1 MDQFEKVEKLA
12 QKANVSFEEAKAA
25 LELNNWDMLDA
36 MITLENR
43 GKKGTAQEQAAFKT
57 GFDNQPNY
65 KKVDTAEAKTYK
77 KPKDDFGEKIKKL
90 LIKSHENHFIVRRK
104 GNPIINLPIWA
115 MILIFCCFWKF
126 SLVMFVIGLF
136 CGCSFSFE
144 GPSNMKS
151 ANETMSGIQK
161 TANEVKDSFTNAY
174 NETKSDIE
182 KKRAQEQAQKAEFEL
197 QAKARKLEEEAAE
210 KARKAEEERK
220 AEAASKAEA
229 ARKAEEEARAAVEE
243 AQRMAAE
250 FEKEDFSPIVDK
262 EVNESA
268 ADTFRADSERDAQ
281 AAAEFTANMQSIGNV
296 FNDNSVT
303 TADGTI
309 TLEL

>member
-1 MDQFEKVEKLA
+1 MDQFEKVEKIA

-43 GKKGTAQEQAAFKT
+43 GKKGTTQEQAAFKT

-144 GPSNMKS
+144 GPSNMKA

-210 KARKAEEERK
+210 KARKAEE
-220 AEAASKAEA
+220 
-229 ARKAEEEARAAVEE
+229 ARKADEEARAAVEE

-262 EVNESA
+262 EVKESA